1 MSDIKVSTK
10 VTPALH
16 VQNVYALEGIDDIT
30 RPYIAP
36 VVTAMDD
43 AYQSLEAI
51 HKAREAAAKNPA
63 WTDAQQLLQVSQFAE
78 KHQKRVLKQIDSVV
92 SNLDKG
98 IKAMEEMLTG
108 PLEQQAGMG
117 TVNEEIRRHVK
128 SMSSEERRKFL
139 SEANASGDTKTM
151 TAVLGVPHYLTGMLP
166 AEQAYYVREYHTRR
180 SPDTAA
186 RLKVMTAARD
196 LLNERAPLI
205 HGEVEKA
212 MGQNWRK
219 VQMIREAAT
228 AAEQAFII
236 QDKSGV

>member
-16 VQNVYALEGIDDIT
+16 VQNVEAIEGLDDKT
-30 RPYIAP
+30 RPYIGP
-36 VVTAMDD
+36 VATAMDD
-43 AYQSLEAI
+43 TYQSLEAI
-51 HKAREAAAKNPA
+51 HNAREAAAKNPA
-63 WTDAQQLLQVSQFAE
+63 WTEAQQLLQVSQFAE
-78 KHQKRVLKQIDSVV
+78 KHQKRILKQIDSVV
-92 SNLDKG
+92 SNLNKG

-117 TVNEEIRRHVK
+117 SVNEEIRRHVK

-139 SEANASGDTKTM
+139 SEANANGDTKTM
-151 TAVLGVPHYLTGMLP
+151 TAVCGVPHYLTGMLP
-166 AEQAYYVREYHTRR
+166 AEQAHYVREYHTRR
-180 SPDTAA
+180 SPETAA

-205 HGEVEKA
+205 HSELERA
-212 MGQNWRK
+212 MGASWGK
-219 VQMIREAAT
+219 VQKVREAAT

-236 QDKSGV
+236 RDKSSV